1 MSAFLNPAFW
11 TLVLS
16 FAGVY
21 AIFTLGLQI
30 QAGTSGLPNFGHVAS
45 MAIGAYTMALLTT
58 YVGLPLLVTIPLAML
73 ASVVGALIIA
83 IPTLQLRRIY
93 FAVAAI
99 AFSQIVQSFLIN
111 QDDITQGTR
120 GVLGYDGGWREVEA
134 VMVAALNN
142 LGWADPDPKVP
153 IVIVTWTIALVI
165 ALLLRWLVK
174 SPWGRTMRAIRED
187 PDAARALGKAVLR
200 QRLVAVSIGSAIAG
214 LAGVFYA
221 FDTGI
226 VYPNFFDV
234 SLTFLAFTM
243 LIVGGAG
250 SPLGALLG
258 TLIISVVYAGPQ
270 LLDLPFGA
278 GQVGALRL
286 VVIGL
291 LLILVIAF
299 RPQGLFGR
307 RQEMLF
313 EDE

>member
-1 MSAFLNPAFW
+1 
-11 TLVLS
+11 
-16 FAGVY
+16 
-21 AIFTLGLQI
+21 
-30 QAGTSGLPNFGHVAS
+30 
-45 MAIGAYTMALLTT
+45 MALLTT
-58 YVGLPLLVTIPLAML
+58 YAGWPLVITVPVAMT

-99 AFSQIVQSFLIN
+99 AFSQIVQSLLIN
-111 QDDITQGTR
+111 QDEITQGTR
-120 GVLGYDGGWREVEA
+120 GVLGYDGAWRDIEA
-134 VMVAALNN
+134 FIITALNN
-142 LGWADPDPKVP
+142 LGWGEPDPKVP

-165 ALLLRWLVK
+165 ALLLRWLVR
-174 SPWGRTMRAIRED
+174 SPWGRTMRAVRED
-187 PDAARALGKAVLR
+187 PDAARSLGKPVLR
-200 QRLVAVSIGSAIAG
+200 QRIIAVSIGAAIAG

-226 VYPNFFDV
+226 IYPNFFDV

-250 SPLGALLG
+250 APLGTLVG
-258 TLIISVVYAGPQ
+258 TLIISVVYAGPR
-270 LLDLPFGA
+270 LLDLPLSA

-291 LLILVIAF
+291 LLIAVIVF